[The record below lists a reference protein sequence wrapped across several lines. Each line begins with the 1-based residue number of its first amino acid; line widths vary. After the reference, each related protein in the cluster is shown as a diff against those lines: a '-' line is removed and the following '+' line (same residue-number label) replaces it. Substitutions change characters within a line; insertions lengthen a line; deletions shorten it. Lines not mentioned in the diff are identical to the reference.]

1 MIMLKYVLSFFAFL
15 IFSVPIVNAQELVE
29 ENENGQLL
37 EDKSWYEIDG
47 IKIRI
52 GRLRNNTG
60 ISLSSQENSHQLP
73 PAIIDQTDQF
83 SHQNAIP
90 ISPIAIVLPETL
102 MTSWSF
108 RGAVFEF
115 QTETEVKDLSPSPD
129 DNSINSETTH
139 WRQKSSMRT
148 LLYNDF
154 FNASDKSFAD
164 SNPKW
169 ALSADVNSSR
179 YFFGYIWGV
188 FIPVGKNH
196 RFFKI
201 GFGPAVYYTDMSL
214 KLNLCSEYKI
224 TVSEKER
231 TNHGG
236 ECVGKT
242 EIDSASIS
250 KWGWIFPTYHFT
262 LWEIFTRDSV
272 WKILSWTNAQI
283 NNDLKL
289 KNHNDLGYTISS
301 GTEIHISYT
310 YRF

>member
-1 MIMLKYVLSFFAFL
+1 MLKYVLAFFAFV

-201 GFGPAVYYTDMSL
+201 GFGPAVYYTDMSV
-214 KLNLCSEYKI
+214 KLNLCSQYKI
-224 TVSEKER
+224 TVSEKR
-231 TNHGG
+231 GSRQHGG

-242 EIDSASIS
+242 EIDSASIG
-250 KWGWIFPTYHFT
+250 KWGTTINFHAT
-262 LWEIFTRDSV
+262 LWERFTKDSI
-272 WKILSWTNAQI
+272 WKILSWTNAQVT
-283 NNDLKL
+283 NDIKL
-289 KNHNDLGYTISS
+289 KNHNDLKYTISS
-301 GTEIHISYT
+301 GTEIYISYT

>member
-1 MIMLKYVLSFFAFL
+1 MLKYVLSLFAFV
-15 IFSVPIVNAQELVE
+15 IFSVPIVNSQELVE
-29 ENENGQLL
+29 ENENGQLNGG
-37 EDKSWYEIDG
+37 KSWYVIDG
-47 IKIRI
+47 IKIRY
-52 GRLRNNTG
+52 GYLRNRTD
-60 ISLSSQENSHQLP
+60 IFLSSETNTDSGKGFIRTNQE
-73 PAIIDQTDQF
+73 F
-83 SHQNAIP
+83 SHLGGTP

-139 WRQKSSMRT
+139 WRQKDSMRT

-214 KLNLCSEYKI
+214 KLNLCSQYKI
-224 TVSEKER
+224 TDTEKGHG
-231 TNHGG
+231 NIGG

-242 EIDSASIS
+242 EIDSASIG
-250 KWGWIFPTYHFT
+250 KWGATINFHVT
-262 LWEIFTRDSV
+262 LWERFTKDSI
-272 WKILSWTNAQI
+272 WKILSWTNTQVT
-283 NNDLKL
+283 NDIKL
-289 KNHNDLGYTISS
+289 KNHNDLKYTISS
-301 GTEIHISYT
+301 GTEIYISYT

>member
-1 MIMLKYVLSFFAFL
+1 MLKYVLAFFAFV
-15 IFSVPIVNAQELVE
+15 IFSVPIVNAQKLVEENAQELVE
-29 ENENGQLL
+29 EDENGQLL

-47 IKIRI
+47 IKIRY
-52 GRLRNNTG
+52 GYLRNRTD
-60 ISLSSQENSHQLP
+60 IFLPSQETSSSSNLIETNNLIGNKDLTQ
-73 PAIIDQTDQF
+73 
-83 SHQNAIP
+83 

-115 QTETEVKDLSPSPD
+115 QSETGVKDLSPRPD
-129 DNSINSETTH
+129 DSSITSETTH
-139 WRQKSSMRT
+139 WRQESSMRT

-196 RFFKI
+196 RFLKI
-201 GFGPAVYYTDMSL
+201 GFGPAVYHTDMSL

-224 TVSEKER
+224 TDQEKGR
-231 TNHGG
+231 T
-236 ECVGKT
+236 
-242 EIDSASIS
+242 
-250 KWGWIFPTYHFT
+250 
-262 LWEIFTRDSV
+262 TR
-272 WKILSWTNAQI
+272 Q
-283 NNDLKL
+283 
-289 KNHNDLGYTISS
+289 
-301 GTEIHISYT
+301 
-310 YRF
+310 

>member
-1 MIMLKYVLSFFAFL
+1 MLKYVLAFFAFV

-214 KLNLCSEYKI
+214 KLNLCSQYKI
-224 TVSEKER
+224 TVSEKGR
-231 TNHGG
+231 TNHDG

-250 KWGWIFPTYHFT
+250 KWGTTINYQAT
-262 LWEIFTRDSV
+262 LWERFTKDSI
-272 WKILSWTNAQI
+272 WKILSWTNAQVT
-283 NNDLKL
+283 NDIKL
-289 KNHNDLGYTISS
+289 KNHNDLKYRITS
-301 GTEIHISYT
+301 GTEIFISYT

>member
-1 MIMLKYVLSFFAFL
+1 MLKYVLSFFAFV

-47 IKIRI
+47 IKIRT
-52 GRLRNNTG
+52 GYLRNNTG

-108 RGAVFEF
+108 RGAVIEF

-139 WRQKSSMRT
+139 WRQKDSMRT

-164 SNPKW
+164 SNQKW

-196 RFFKI
+196 RFLKI

-224 TVSEKER
+224 TDTEKGQGKI
-231 TNHGG
+231 GG

-242 EIDSASIS
+242 EIDSASKG
-250 KWGWIFPTYHFT
+250 KWGATINFHVT
-262 LWEIFTRDSV
+262 LWERFTKDSI
-272 WKILSWTNAQI
+272 WKILSWTNSQVT
-283 NNDLKL
+283 NDIKL
-289 KNHNDLGYTISS
+289 KNHNDLKYTISS
-301 GTEIHISYT
+301 GTEIFISYT

>member
-1 MIMLKYVLSFFAFL
+1 MLKYVLAFYTFV

-29 ENENGQLL
+29 EDENGQLL

-47 IKIRI
+47 IKIRT
-52 GRLRNNTG
+52 GYLRNRTYIFLPSQG
-60 ISLSSQENSHQLP
+60 TSTSSS
-73 PAIIDQTDQF
+73 IIDTNDNF
-83 SHQNAIP
+83 NHLKTTP

-196 RFFKI
+196 RFLKI
-201 GFGPAVYYTDMSL
+201 GFGPAVYYTDM
-214 KLNLCSEYKI
+214 
-224 TVSEKER
+224 
-231 TNHGG
+231 
-236 ECVGKT
+236 
-242 EIDSASIS
+242 
-250 KWGWIFPTYHFT
+250 
-262 LWEIFTRDSV
+262 
-272 WKILSWTNAQI
+272 
-283 NNDLKL
+283 
-289 KNHNDLGYTISS
+289 
-301 GTEIHISYT
+301 
-310 YRF
+310 

>member
-1 MIMLKYVLSFFAFL
+1 MKYILVLFAL
-15 IFSVPIVNAQELVE
+15 MMVLVPTGYA
-29 ENENGQLL
+29 
-37 EDKSWYEIDG
+37 EDDKWIDG
-47 IKIRI
+47 IKIRG

-60 ISLSSQENSHQLP
+60 ISLSKETNHQIP

-83 SHQNAIP
+83 SHLDAPP
-90 ISPIAIVLPETL
+90 IFPIAIVLPETL

-196 RFFKI
+196 RFLKT

-224 TVSEKER
+224 TDTEKGR
-231 TNHGG
+231 TNLGG

-250 KWGWIFPTYHFT
+250 KWGTAFNFDAT
-262 LWEIFTRDSV
+262 LWEIFTKDSI
-272 WKILSWTNAQI
+272 WKILSWSNAEFLD
-283 NNDLKL
+283 DLKL
-289 KNHNDLGYTISS
+289 KNHNDLKYIMSS
-301 GTEIHISYT
+301 GTEILISYT

>member
-1 MIMLKYVLSFFAFL
+1 MLKYVLAFFAFV
-15 IFSVPIVNAQELVE
+15 IFSVPIVNA
-29 ENENGQLL
+29 

-47 IKIRI
+47 IKIRT
-52 GRLRNNTG
+52 GYLRNNTG
-60 ISLSSQENSHQLP
+60 ISLSKETNHQIP

-115 QTETEVKDLSPSPD
+115 QPETSVNDLSPSPD

-169 ALSADVNSSR
+169 ALSSDVNSSR

-196 RFFKI
+196 RFLKI
-201 GFGPAVYYTDMSL
+201 GFGPAVYYTDMSV
-214 KLNLCSEYKI
+214 KLNLCSQYKI
-224 TVSEKER
+224 TVSEKGR
-231 TNHGG
+231 TNHDG

-242 EIDSASIS
+242 EIDSASIG
-250 KWGWIFPTYHFT
+250 KWGATINFHVT
-262 LWEIFTRDSV
+262 LWERFTKDSI

-289 KNHNDLGYTISS
+289 KNHNDLKYTISS
-301 GTEIHISYT
+301 GTEIFISYT